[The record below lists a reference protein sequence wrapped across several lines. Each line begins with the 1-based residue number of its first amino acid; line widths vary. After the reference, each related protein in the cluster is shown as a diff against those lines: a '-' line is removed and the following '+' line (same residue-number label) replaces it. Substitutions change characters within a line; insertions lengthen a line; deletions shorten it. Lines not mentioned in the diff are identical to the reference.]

1 MNGYDLGLIDSRM
14 WLNCHA
20 IVPVSENDTFTIVKI

>member
-1 MNGYDLGLIDSRM
+1 MNGYDLGLTDSRM

-20 IVPVSENDTFTIVKI
+20 IVPVSENEHIYNC